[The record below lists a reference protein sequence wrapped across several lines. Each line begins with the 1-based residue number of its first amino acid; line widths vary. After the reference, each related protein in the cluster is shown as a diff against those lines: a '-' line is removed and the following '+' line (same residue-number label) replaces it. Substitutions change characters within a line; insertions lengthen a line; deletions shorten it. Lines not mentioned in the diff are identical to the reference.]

1 MRTFSLINRLGQ
13 KYTLMSSESG
23 FFHSVSGLGYSDDTE
38 YRRISVV
45 YKMIEDH
52 RSQDQIK
59 GKVIFRQP
67 NAQRSYQNFIKFLQ
81 LKPLSLVY
89 IPEGSSELY
98 YRRGTVTDVG
108 YTETDC
114 VQVSV
119 TFTCWTPPFKYLNLV
134 TYPTASAADGK
145 VYDYT
150 YDYTYRSTVANTVE
164 IDIDTA
170 MDCPCK
176 ITAYGLL
183 VNPVWNHYVDGVL
196 VATGKVNTTIP
207 SNRKLVIDT
216 ETTPYSIKEYDM
228 NNNLIAD
235 LYEQSDFGK
244 KRFIMLKYGKN
255 SIVIT
260 DDDASTT
267 TVIVEAQVM
276 YASV

>member
-1 MRTFSLINRLGQ
+1 MRKFELINRNGE
-13 KYTLMSSESG
+13 KYELMQSSSG
-23 FFHSVSGLGYSDDTE
+23 FFYSVSGLGYSNDTE
-38 YRRISVV
+38 YRQISDV

-59 GKVIFRQP
+59 GNVIFRQP
-67 NAQRSYQNFIKFLQ
+67 NAQQSYQNFVKFLQ

-89 IPEGSSELY
+89 TPEGSSELY
-98 YRRGTVTDVG
+98 YRRGTVTDVS
-108 YTETDC
+108 YSESDC
-114 VQVSV
+114 VRVSV

-134 TYPTASAADGK
+134 TSPNASVTDGK
-145 VYDYT
+145 IYNYA

-216 ETTPYSIKEYDM
+216 ETIPYSIKEYDM
-228 NNNLIAD
+228 NNRLIAD
-235 LYEQSDFGK
+235 LYEQSEFSTE
-244 KRFIMLKYGKN
+244 RFFMLKYGKN
-255 SIVIT
+255 SIVVT

>member
-13 KYTLMSSESG
+13 KYTLMTTASG
-23 FFHSVSGLGYSDDTE
+23 FFHSVSGLGYSDDTT
-38 YRRISVV
+38 YRRISDV

-52 RSQDQIK
+52 RAQDQIK

-67 NAQRSYQNFIKFLQ
+67 NAQQAYQAFVRFIQ
-81 LKPLSLVY
+81 LKPISMVY
-89 IPEGSSELY
+89 VPDGSSEQY

-108 YTETDC
+108 YSETDH

-134 TYPTASAADGK
+134 TYPNASVTDGK
-145 VYDYT
+145 IYDYA

-164 IDIDTA
+164 IDIDSA
-170 MDCPCK
+170 LECPCK

-216 ETTPYSIKEYDM
+216 ETIPYSIKEYDM
-228 NNNLIAD
+228 QNNLIAD
-235 LYEQSDFGK
+235 LYEQSDFGTE
-244 KRFIMLKYGKN
+244 RFVMLQYGKN
-255 SIVIT
+255 AIVIS